1 LSDPSPGA
9 LEAPQPEAPEAIAGA
24 LIPSDST
31 GPPTPGPRRG
41 AGHGPSLACAIA
53 AVLLAVGG
61 EIHVRRVAEGAPAPI
76 QEELRARLRAAESR
90 KDRLVADLVSAA
102 DRVAALPEA
111 RAALAGGPSAL
122 VRLFARLDALA
133 AARDEGPALAV
144 QALPV
149 STLAWTGR
157 GADLRGLETVAGY
170 EQGVFV
176 LAGSVTT
183 TLVATAP
190 VRGAGGTIGLATAA
204 LPVQVQR
211 HIRNQYLS
219 DYDLIAG
226 RQPGLEVRYLDARDD
241 TPHGPPPSGT
251 LEAPLTA
258 PDGHLLAV
266 ARASVAGREQHQDA
280 LRRLYRR
287 GTAALVWLAIL
298 LWTAGARRPG
308 PRLRLLLGLGLGRL
322 AALVLGWPAPDPSSP
337 LLSPDFYASTLLGPL
352 LGSPLDL
359 LLTALCTF
367 LLAALLFERAL
378 ARAPDRFRPL
388 PALLGGLFALPL
400 LAATFVGI
408 ADTCGSSPLDL
419 ETITLLPPSASH
431 AVLQIAL
438 LLVMATGLVL
448 IASVLTM
455 GGPFPRGWRARVAV
469 LAGAI
474 TFFFLADAFWPRKA
488 VSLPLVPAVLL
499 VVLAWWL
506 AATHPA
512 WLPRVRMASAEGRA
526 GLAVGAVGVLALL
539 LHPGLAHYGEKGVR
553 LQIERDHA
561 PLILRQPQWR
571 AFVLS
576 EAQSKVDAL
585 QLLEDAP
592 EGPNPLGLD
601 ELAFA
606 TWSATDLALLGFS
619 SAVEIQD
626 AAGVVISRFALNL
639 PSFEP
644 PRGLPAD
651 AGWKVARER
660 LSLFS
665 AERAVLHARRRLIY
679 HGETHGAV
687 HLYVGDDL
695 WNLPFVPG
703 RDPYSLLF
711 RSSTGAPA
719 RDRPVELLVYDTA
732 GRIAFSSAD
741 RPPALSPDLAER
753 VRRNPAGL
761 WATLPLDE
769 RLHHTFLFSDGQS
782 TFGLAYP
789 RADGGRT
796 LAGLVEAFA
805 GLLLL
810 ALSVLFA
817 LLLLRTVLRR
827 PSLTLSSLLATVR
840 QRFALR
846 LFVAFVAAAIIPVAV
861 LEVVVRRFVA
871 DRLLH
876 ESEDQAL
883 ERAAVAQRA
892 VEDFVVSRR
901 GEAAVLQP
909 VTDPAL
915 VWVGSLIRNDVDV
928 FGRGRLLASS
938 KRELYSSGLLT
949 PRVPGPVFRAL
960 NLEQVSSLLRTER
973 IGSFSTLVVSVPV
986 KLGRDEVGI
995 LSIPLALR
1003 QREVQ
1008 ATLDDLDRNIRLA
1021 SVAFL
1026 LFAAALA
1033 HSMARRISG
1042 PIRDLTRATRRVAAG
1057 DLEARVGTS
1066 AQDELRELVESFN
1079 QMAGDLDRQRR
1090 DLERSNR
1097 LAAWAEMARQVAH
1110 EVKNPLTPIQ
1120 LSAEHLRR
1128 VFGDP
1133 SLDFAATLATCTDT
1147 ILRQVGKLRRLVT
1160 EFSAFARPPA
1170 TVLQPQ
1176 ELGPIVK
1183 SAVAPYLPGLPK
1195 GVRLRLELDGALPR
1209 VPVDQRLFE
1218 RAVLNLV
1225 ENALQAVGER
1235 GEIAVRLQRS
1245 PGRVELEVEDSG
1257 PGLDPEVRSRIFQ
1270 PFFSTKTSGSGLGL
1284 ALVKKIAEDHGGG
1297 VTLDSPPDGP
1307 TCARLWLPTEDRP

>member
-1 LSDPSPGA
+1 MG
-9 LEAPQPEAPEAIAGA
+9 GW
-24 LIPSDST
+24 
-31 GPPTPGPRRG
+31 PPLV
-41 AGHGPSLACAIA
+41 AAIA
-53 AVLLAVGG
+53 ALLLAAGG
-61 EIHVRRVAEGAPAPI
+61 EIHVRRAGERAQAPVPEA
-76 QEELRARLRAAESR
+76 LRARLRAAESR
-90 KDRLVADLVSAA
+90 KERLVADLVSVAGA
-102 DRVAALPEA
+102 VAALPEA
-111 RAALAGGPSAL
+111 RAALAGESPAL
-122 VRLFARLDALA
+122 VRLFARLDGLA
-133 AARDEGPALAV
+133 ASRPGEGPALAV
-144 QALPV
+144 HALPV

-157 GADLRGLETVAGY
+157 GAELRGLETVPGY
-170 EQGVFV
+170 EHGVFV

-190 VRGAGGTIGLATAA
+190 VSVGGTTLGLATAA

-226 RQPGLEVRYLDARDD
+226 GEPGLEIRYVDARDD
-241 TPHGPPPSGT
+241 APRASPPSGT
-251 LEAPLTA
+251 IEAPLTA
-258 PDGHLLAV
+258 PDGHVLAV
-266 ARASVAGREQHQDA
+266 ARASVAGQAQHQDA

-287 GTAALVWLAIL
+287 GTAAFAWLALL
-298 LWTAGARRPG
+298 LWTARAPRPG

-322 AALVLGWPAPDPSSP
+322 AALVLGWPAPAASSP
-337 LLSPDFYASTLLGPL
+337 LLSQDFYASTLLGPL

-359 LLTALCTF
+359 LLTAVCAF
-367 LLAALLFERAL
+367 VLAGLLFERAL

-388 PALLGGLFALPL
+388 GALAGALLALPL
-400 LAATFVGI
+400 LALTFVAI

-419 ETITLLPPSASH
+419 ETITLLPTNPSR
-431 AVLQIAL
+431 AVLQTAL
-438 LLVMATGLVL
+438 LLLMATGLFL
-448 IASVLTM
+448 MASVLSL
-455 GGPFPRGWRARVAV
+455 GGPFPRGWRERGAV
-469 LAGAI
+469 FAAALA
-474 TFFFLADAFWPRKA
+474 FFFAADALWPRKA
-488 VSLPLVPAVLL
+488 VSLPLVPAVVL
-499 VVLAWWL
+499 VALAWWL
-506 AATHPA
+506 AATDGA
-512 WLPRVRMASAEGRA
+512 WLPRIRAASPEARA
-526 GLAVGAVGVLALL
+526 ALVVGAVGVLSLL
-539 LHPGLAHYGEKGVR
+539 LQPSLAHYGEKSVR

-576 EAQSKVDAL
+576 EAQAKVDAL

-592 EGPNPLGLD
+592 EGPNPPGLD

-606 TWSATDLALLGFS
+606 TWSATDLASLGFS

-626 AAGVVISRFALNL
+626 AAGAVISRFALNL

-651 AGWKVARER
+651 AAWKVARETV
-660 LSLFS
+660 SLFS

-719 RDRPVELLVYDTA
+719 RDRPVELLVYDAA

-741 RPPALSPDLAER
+741 RPPPLTADLAQR

-789 RADGGRT
+789 RNDAGRT

-810 ALSVLFA
+810 TLCLLFA
-817 LLLLRTVLRR
+817 LVLLRTPLGR
-827 PSLTLSSLLATVR
+827 PSLTLGSLLATVR

-915 VWVGSLIRNDVDV
+915 VWVSGLIRNDVDV

-949 PRVPGPVFRAL
+949 PRAPGPVFRAL

-986 KLGRDEVGI
+986 KLGREEMGT

-1057 DLEARVGTS
+1057 DLEARVATT

-1120 LSAEHLRR
+1120 LSAEHLIR
-1128 VFGDP
+1128 VFGD
-1133 SLDFAATLATCTDT
+1133 SSQDFAATLATCTDT

-1170 TVLQPQ
+1170 AELQPQ
-1176 ELGPIVK
+1176 ELGPIVTG
-1183 SAVAPYLPGLPK
+1183 AVAPYLPGLPK
-1195 GVRLRLELDGALPR
+1195 GVRLNLELDGALPR
-1209 VPVDQRLFE
+1209 VTVDPRLFE

-1225 ENALQAVGER
+1225 ENALQAVGDR
-1235 GEIAVRLQRS
+1235 GDITVRLQRS
-1245 PGRVELEVEDSG
+1245 PGRVELEVVDSG

-1297 VTLDSPPDGP
+1297 VTLDSPPQGP
-1307 TCARLWLPTEDRP
+1307 TCARLWLPAEERPSDPVGAAGS